1 MKRRFIGTIVTL
13 MACTSMCMAGAVTN
27 KLAWNVPWGDTWRT
41 RAIETLD
48 EYQVVVNSLADG
60 TGFTDVTVDNAT
72 ILDGLAVGTNATVGG
87 TLDVTGITDLTE
99 LDISDR
105 IDIGAWGYTGE
116 HVGLVDD
123 GSGNT
128 VPGFGQYNEIK
139 TEIAGGKVL
148 AGKYTRLLVSSNQVN
163 DVTCIGH
170 ESQFRLRGANLG
182 NGVHAG
188 LWAYAEQ
195 SGTSVLSGNGTFD
208 AITATV
214 ESEAGFEVGATE
226 QVSGITLDSSINS
239 GATIAGAANFSAV
252 YIKSNG
258 LDWFNGLYITGC
270 DNAILFDGGATID
283 QSAADTLTLTED
295 NVDVAGAL
303 TATSY
308 EGVAAVTFAAGSA
321 LGNTAL
327 QNADVWGAPGLTVTT
342 NSASEIEVAIQT
354 KTIAGGNLAE
364 RRFIRVYGAATEGG
378 VASATDTA
386 SFVLS
391 TGTAVETFTLHADYS
406 YVTAVAGTALL
417 TVTSSG
423 ASEKWITVIDGSS
436 TTEVHLTFTGP

>member
-1 MKRRFIGTIVTL
+1 MRKKLCLCIASLMLAGVWSCQALDYDQHFARGMRVYRVSLGVGGAPSAADMKTIYIRPGDMVANEDDGTLFIMST
-13 MACTSMCMAGAVTN
+13 TN
-27 KLAWNVPWGDTWRT
+27 VYTK
-41 RAIETLD
+41 IE
-48 EYQVVVNSLADG
+48 ADG
-60 TGFTDVTVDNAT
+60 TAT
-72 ILDGLAVGTNATVGG
+72 IVSM
-87 TLDVTGITDLTE
+87 
-99 LDISDR
+99 DISDR
-105 IDIGAWGYTGE
+105 MDIGAWGYTGE
-116 HVGLVDD
+116 HVGLIDD

-128 VPGFGQYNEIK
+128 VPGFGQYNEVK

-148 AGKYTRLLVSSNQVN
+148 AAKYTRLLVSSNQVN

-195 SGTSVLSGNGTFD
+195 SGTSVLSDNGTFD

-295 NVDVAGAL
+295 KVNVAGAF
-303 TATSY
+303 TATTIEADNGITSNF
-308 EGVAAVTFAAGSA
+308 TF
-321 LGNTAL
+321 L
-327 QNADVWGAPGLTVTT
+327 
-342 NSASEIEVAIQT
+342 
-354 KTIAGGNLAE
+354 
-364 RRFIRVYGAATEGG
+364 
-378 VASATDTA
+378 SATAT
-386 SFVLS
+386 
-391 TGTAVETFTLHADYS
+391 TGRMWFSGGILTNVTL
-406 YVTAVAGTALL
+406 
-417 TVTSSG
+417 
-423 ASEKWITVIDGSS
+423 
-436 TTEVHLTFTGP
+436 TGE

>member
-1 MKRRFIGTIVTL
+1 MKRKFIGIIAMFV
-13 MACTSMCMAGAVTN
+13 ACASMCMAGAVTN

-270 DNAILFDGGATID
+270 DNDILLDGGATIN

-295 NVDVAGAL
+295 NVAVDGAL

-308 EGVAAVTFAAGSA
+308 EGVAAATMTAGVAA
-321 LGNTAL
+321 GNTAV
-327 QNADVWGAPGLTVTT
+327 QPADVWGPPGLTVTT
-342 NSASEIEVAIQT
+342 NSVTEIVVEVQT
-354 KTIAGGNLAE
+354 KTIDDADLAE
-364 RRFIRVYGAATEGG
+364 RRVVRAFIAETSGG
-378 VASATDTA
+378 IASTNNISA
-386 SFVLS
+386 
-391 TGTAVETFTLHADYS
+391 FTLS
-406 YVTAVAGTALL
+406 GGTALD
-417 TVTSSG
+417 TIAAEADYRYVTSALG
-423 ASEKWITVIDGSS
+423 TNTITITGVAADQHFITVLDGSS
-436 TTEVHLTFTGP
+436 TTEVVIDFVGP